1 MAQSSITGGTPAP
14 AQPAGKDVDAL
25 GPSDSS
31 DTGSDVRTDRNR
43 SALPDEGFEGAL
55 PMQHGTDTDASGT
68 GERAAAD
75 PTPVDEDAD
84 ILPDQVRMFP
94 DAPRGGSP
102 GEGRDADDEVGD
114 LEDAD
119 SGEDDA

>member
-14 AQPAGKDVDAL
+14 AQPAGKDVDTL

-31 DTGSDVRTDRNR
+31 DSGSDVKTDRNR
-43 SALPDEGFEGAL
+43 SALPDEGSEGAL

-75 PTPVDEDAD
+75 PTRVEEDTD
-84 ILPDQVRMFP
+84 ILPDEVRKLP
-94 DAPRGGSP
+94 DAPRGRPP
-102 GEGRDADDEVGD
+102 GEGREAEDEIGD
-114 LEDAD
+114 LEGID
-119 SGEDDA
+119 SEEEGD